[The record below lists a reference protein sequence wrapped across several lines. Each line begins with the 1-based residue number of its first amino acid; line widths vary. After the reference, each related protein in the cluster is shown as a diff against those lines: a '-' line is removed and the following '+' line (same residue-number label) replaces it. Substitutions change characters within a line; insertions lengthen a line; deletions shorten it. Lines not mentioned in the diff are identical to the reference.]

1 MTIAFDAWV
10 ILGRFFHRSRLHGA
24 QIQAR
29 FTVTAPR

>member
-10 ILGRFFHRSRLHGA
+10 ILGRFFHPSRLHVA

-29 FTVTAPR
+29 FEGPAP